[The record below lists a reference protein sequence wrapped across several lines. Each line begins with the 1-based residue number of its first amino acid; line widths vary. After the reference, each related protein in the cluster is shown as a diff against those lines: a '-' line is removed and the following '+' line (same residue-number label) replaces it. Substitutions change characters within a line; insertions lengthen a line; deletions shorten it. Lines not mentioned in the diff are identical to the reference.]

1 VMVKGT
7 PGFGR
12 LVLWGEGV
20 GGSEGGLPTFQHMF
34 SWRIRRYGTHTNILS
49 GDFGICAVFP
59 RFLKYPSWEWAKAGY
74 AENVAA
80 DCAAGSRKRE
90 VLKQDRGLAR

>member
-1 VMVKGT
+1 MC
-7 PGFGR
+7 R
-12 LVLWGEGV
+12 
-20 GGSEGGLPTFQHMF
+20 F
-34 SWRIRRYGTHTNILS
+34 S
-49 GDFGICAVFP
+49 A
-59 RFLKYPSWEWAKAGY
+59 FLKYIFWELAKAGY